1 MKEKVVFAMLIFTL
15 VGCRDHGAPNS
26 AATPEVATAS
36 ANQGGGSDCSTNRYK
51 LPGQRRSN

>member
-36 ANQGGGSDCSTNRYK
+36 ANQGGGERLQYQP
-51 LPGQRRSN
+51 LQIAWPA